1 MSECRSCL
9 PSELLYRVTAGTSA
23 NDEVLRG
30 IMPFMRASGAIV
42 KEEEGCVTVR
52 ESGMAD
58 FMDFGRDHMDT
69 TRMTFRLGGEDEP
82 RPFEALAP
90 LLDARWIDSIVYEG
104 RVVPYGQPIV
114 DRDGQLFAHEIL
126 SRFQREDGTLAPPGE
141 VFKAAKARGRL
152 YALDRLCR
160 MAAVKCA
167 AEVPGKVFI
176 NFIPTSIY
184 APEHCLRSTVA
195 LAGELGINPSRFV
208 FEVVETEYVED
219 LEHLKRILNYYRERG
234 FQYALDDVGEGF
246 STVEMLREL
255 KPHYMKLDMGYVR
268 GVAGD
273 PQKQE
278 VALKL
283 LAAAREMGAVPLGEG
298 VEARE
303 DFEWLRE
310 AGFELFQGYLFGKP
324 SPISR
329 REG

>member
-1 MSECRSCL
+1 MSECRSCQ
-9 PSELLYRVTAGTSA
+9 PGELLYRVTAGTDA
-23 NDEVLRG
+23 NEEVLQG
-30 IMPFMRASGAIV
+30 ILPFMRASGVVV
-42 KEEEGCVTVR
+42 KEEEGAVTVR

-58 FMDFGRDHMDT
+58 FMDFCRDHMNT
-69 TRMTFRLGGEDEP
+69 SGITFRLDGEEER

-90 LLDARWIDSIVYEG
+90 LLDARWIDSIVFQG
-104 RVVPYGQPIV
+104 RVVPYCQPIL
-114 DRDGQLFAHEIL
+114 DRDGKLFAHEIL
-126 SRFQREDGTLAPPGE
+126 SRFAREDGTLAPPGE
-141 VFKAAKARGRL
+141 VFRAAKARGRL
-152 YALDRLCR
+152 YALDRVCR
-160 MAAVKCA
+160 MSAVKCA
-167 AEVPGKVFI
+167 AELPGKVFI

-195 LAGELGINPSRFV
+195 LAGELGIDPSRFV

-219 LEHLKRILNYYRERG
+219 LAHLKGILDYYRRRG

-273 PQKQE
+273 PRKQE

-283 LAAAREMGAVPLGEG
+283 LAAAREIGAVPLGEG

-303 DFEWLRE
+303 DYDWLRQ

-324 SPISR
+324 APVH
-329 REG
+329 GKQA